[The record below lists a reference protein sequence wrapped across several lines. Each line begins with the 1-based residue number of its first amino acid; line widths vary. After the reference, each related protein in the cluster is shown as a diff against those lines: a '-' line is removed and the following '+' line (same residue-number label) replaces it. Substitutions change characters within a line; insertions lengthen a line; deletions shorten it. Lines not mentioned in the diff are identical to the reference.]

1 MSKVIINFK
10 IDIEIKK
17 RVQSLAREMGIPLS
31 VIVNAQLRELLRSRT
46 LNVSTEPRMTPYLE
60 RIIMNVEQERNAI
73 TKTNSISDAIAH
85 LDTL

>member
-17 RVQSLAREMGIPLS
+17 QVQSLAREMGIPLS